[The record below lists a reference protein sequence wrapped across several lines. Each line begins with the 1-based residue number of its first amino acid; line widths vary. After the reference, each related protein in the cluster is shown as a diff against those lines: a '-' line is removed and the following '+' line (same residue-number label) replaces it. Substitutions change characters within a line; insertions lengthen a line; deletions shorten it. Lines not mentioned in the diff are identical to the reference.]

1 MARII
6 FVHSIQP
13 SNRCKAGDSER
24 DHMTRIMTRAA
35 EMVREHGHEVLV
47 GPFGDYNANGK
58 ANFDDNVDFINDQ
71 HRSKPVD
78 AVVSGHSNANGGS
91 LVAWYPGNA
100 FGKKLALAIKARLGR
115 ITPDRV
121 GERDNLLVS
130 EIADTKPTVV
140 LTESYRHDT
149 TKGARW
155 IHENVESIAR
165 AHADGVLDVFG
176 RISEPLKP
184 TTPARPPVPA
194 TALSAT
200 VRLLKLTS
208 PAMRGEDVKQLQRE
222 ALRVFPTYARP
233 ALGKWGA
240 DGIFGKGTDSFV
252 REFQRRTS
260 LGVDGK
266 VGPATRAAMA
276 KFGMKGF

>member
-13 SNRCKAGDSER
+13 VNRCKAGDSER

-121 GERDNLLVS
+121 GERDNLLVPERS
-130 EIADTKPTVV
+130 TRR
-140 LTESYRHDT
+140 SR
-149 TKGARW
+149 G
-155 IHENVESIAR
+155 S
-165 AHADGVLDVFG
+165 
-176 RISEPLKP
+176 S
-184 TTPARPPVPA
+184 ARPW
-194 TALSAT
+194 SC
-200 VRLLKLTS
+200 
-208 PAMRGEDVKQLQRE
+208 RG
-222 ALRVFPTYARP
+222 
-233 ALGKWGA
+233 
-240 DGIFGKGTDSFV
+240 GT
-252 REFQRRTS
+252 
-260 LGVDGK
+260 
-266 VGPATRAAMA
+266 TR
-276 KFGMKGF
+276 